1 MAAGAVGQHPAGMRK
16 EVVTEDVEM
25 QDAEDAEDQ
34 HMPTQQQWKPQRDSH
49 MSAYRRVPEILFR
62 VIVPALEGF

>member
-1 MAAGAVGQHPAGMRK
+1 MAAGAVGQHPAG
-16 EVVTEDVEM
+16 M